1 MDRNMLDKYPPLLT
15 KYGQNG
21 VGRLEFLID
30 REKKN
35 SLQYIP
41 FEYVNPKA
49 KLALVGISP
58 GPNQLEL
65 AYETAQAM
73 IKAGKTRQQTLVEI
87 KKHGAFGGDRM
98 RPNLV
103 KMLNY
108 FGFDRILGVSDIN
121 SLWGSQAHLLHSTS
135 VVPHAAFTRKKIKG
149 VEKDTPFAGDFE
161 EVWGCN
167 IFRECFLDC
176 FVPSLA
182 ELNPNTLFVGLGK
195 CPEQALDWCV
205 EHGHIRAD
213 QVLGAISH
221 PSTAGGSSVAYFLRE
236 KRRED
241 LSPNDPVRHRCDW
254 LDSAY
259 ERMTSVTEV
268 MLKQVA

>member
-1 MDRNMLDKYPPLLT
+1 MDRNMLDKYAPLLT
-15 KYGQNG
+15 KYGKNG
-21 VGRLEFLID
+21 VGRPEYLLG
-30 REKKN
+30 RAGKN
-35 SLQYIP
+35 SLLYIP
-41 FEYVNPKA
+41 FEYVNLKA
-49 KLALVGISP
+49 KLVLVGITP
-58 GPNQLEL
+58 GPNQLAL
-65 AYETAQAM
+65 AYETAQEM
-73 IKAGKTRQQTLVEI
+73 IRAGKSREQTLIEI

-103 KMLNY
+103 KMLSH
-108 FGFDRILGVSDIN
+108 FSFDRILGIGDIN
-121 SLWGSQAHLLHSTS
+121 ALWGSQAHLLHSTS

-149 VEKDTPFAGDFE
+149 VEKDAPFAGDFE

-182 ELNPNTLFVGLGK
+182 ELNQNALFVGLGK

-221 PSTAGGSSVAYFLRE
+221 PSTTGGSSVGFFLRE

-241 LSPNDPVRHRCDW
+241 LSRNDPVRHRCDW
-254 LDSAY
+254 LDAAY
-259 ERMTSVTEV
+259 ERMTSVTAA
-268 MLKQVA
+268 MLKKAV